1 MRVTAIESWDSP
13 CSSLKTNWM
22 SNKDLN
28 LTVTTVI
35 RWSLFFVIM
44 QYHCKNKD
52 PGPSQWLEIGCYKC
66 YCLVNGSSLQ
76 IQIQIQIFHVEGFEI
91 QIQNSAYLNTNI
103 NSNAYL
109 TPALPQL
116 CWSVSPC
123 PHPPLWLGTMIM
135 ISLFCLSD
143 WWKCCAAAQW
153 QRIIRIHC
161 TSRATGARE
170 TWLPGI
176 PHGY

>member
-1 MRVTAIESWDSP
+1 MICQIACKISVKAVMNCRLYVSWSG
-13 CSSLKTNWM
+13 KTT
-22 SNKDLN
+22 K
-28 LTVTTVI
+28 
-35 RWSLFFVIM
+35 WSGKCQGKVREF
-44 QYHCKNKD
+44 CE
-52 PGPSQWLEIGCYKC
+52 GSWLDTL
-66 YCLVNGSSLQ
+66 LVNGSSL
-76 IQIQIQIFHVEGFEI
+76 QIQIQIFHVEGFEI

-103 NSNAYL
+103 NSNTYL

-153 QRIIRIHC
+153 QRIIRIRSA
-161 TSRATGARE
+161 SRATGARE